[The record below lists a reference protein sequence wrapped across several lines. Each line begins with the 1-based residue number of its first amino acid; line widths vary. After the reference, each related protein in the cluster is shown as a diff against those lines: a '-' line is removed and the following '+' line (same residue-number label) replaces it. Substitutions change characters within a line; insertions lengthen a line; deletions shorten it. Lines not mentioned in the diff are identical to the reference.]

1 LKIDKAIEFIID
13 CIPFFVLLRNIVE
26 NLPIT
31 IHLEE
36 VNMNEWLKNVNKIQ
50 DKFISAL
57 CQAFLIPIGSIRII
71 NVECGSVL
79 IRAYVEPPYGKN
91 VIDSLN
97 GTAPDSPARLKAV
110 RECCL
115 SVKGNV
121 QSITLGKYGLSIDR
135 KLMDPLWNRK
145 YLWFKSDTDE
155 GEYWEKPIDRGGKPY
170 FCPSGL

>member
-1 LKIDKAIEFIID
+1 MYS
-13 CIPFFVLLRNIVE
+13 FFLRNIVE

-36 VNMNEWLKNVNKIQ
+36 VSMNQWSRNSNQIQ

-57 CQAFLIPIGSIRII
+57 CQAFLIPIGSISITKI
-71 NVECGSVL
+71 ECGSVL
-79 IRAYVEPPYGKN
+79 IRASVKAPYGKN

-97 GTAPDSPARLKAV
+97 GNAPDSPARIKAV

-115 SVKGNV
+115 SVKGRV
-121 QSITLGKYGLSIDR
+121 ESITVGRYGLSINC
-135 KLMDPLWNRK
+135 KLMDPLWNIK
-145 YLWFKSDTDE
+145 YLRPKSNTGE